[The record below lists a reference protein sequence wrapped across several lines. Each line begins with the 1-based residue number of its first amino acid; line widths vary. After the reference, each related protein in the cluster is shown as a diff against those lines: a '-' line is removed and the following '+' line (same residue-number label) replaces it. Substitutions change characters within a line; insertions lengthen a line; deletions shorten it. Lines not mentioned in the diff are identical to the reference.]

1 MLDNLKLLL
10 GIMDTDRDDLLNL
23 IIDGTAKR
31 LSYRFL
37 AGCVVPD
44 ELSYIVLDVS
54 AARFNRISSEGMS
67 HQTVEGESLTFSD
80 DDFKPYLDD
89 ITGFL
94 DQQDEIDSG
103 VRRVRFL

>member
-10 GIMDTDRDDLLNL
+10 GITDTDRDDLLNL

-37 AGCVVPD
+37 GGYAVP
-44 ELSYIVLDVS
+44 EVLSYIILDVS

-67 HQTVEGESLTFSD
+67 RQTVEGESLTFSD
-80 DDFKPYLDD
+80 DDFKPYLGD
-89 ITGFL
+89 IAGFL

-103 VRRVRFL
+103 TRRVRFL